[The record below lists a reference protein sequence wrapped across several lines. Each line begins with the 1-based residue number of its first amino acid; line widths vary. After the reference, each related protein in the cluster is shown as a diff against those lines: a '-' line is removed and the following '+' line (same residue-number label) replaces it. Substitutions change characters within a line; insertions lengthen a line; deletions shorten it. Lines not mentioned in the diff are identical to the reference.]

1 MKYAHE
7 IALKSQ
13 ASQSIIPTQVIL
25 HSLGNANNFESG
37 WGWMV
42 DPGNPLEAHLAIR
55 LDGYRRQAVPY
66 TERADANYTANH
78 RPDGTGAIS
87 IETDSSINALE
98 PWTDDQVES
107 IIEVVT
113 NICRTF
119 SIPPRLCRS
128 PDDPGIGWHIM
139 WGTPG
144 AWTPVAKACPG
155 PARIAQVPGI
165 VAHVAANLG
174 QIEVKPAPPQSK
186 PPTDWLDMATEADLR
201 RIVREE
207 LKALLDDDQA
217 TDEKIANPATGVKQS
232 LGARVR
238 STQATATRSEAKID
252 RIAKAVGVK

>member
-1 MKYAHE
+1 MTYPHE
-7 IALKSQ
+7 VRLKSQ
-13 ASQSIIPTQVIL
+13 SSQPIVPTQVIL

-42 DPGNPLEAHLAIR
+42 DPSNPLEAHLAIR

-66 TERADANYTANH
+66 TERADANYSANR

-87 IETDSSINALE
+87 IETDSSVSALE
-98 PWTDDQVES
+98 PWTYDQVES

-144 AWTPVAKACPG
+144 VWTPVAKACPG

-165 VAHVAANLG
+165 VARVAANLG
-174 QIEVKPAPPQSK
+174 QIEVLPSPPATRPPSEEDIVTPQDK
-186 PPTDWLDMATEADLR
+186 QDIADLVVKTLLATKIEGQDTTLQPISTTVKAALVQIFSIGR
-201 RIVREE
+201 GNSRI
-207 LKALLDDDQA
+207 
-217 TDEKIANPATGVKQS
+217 
-232 LGARVR
+232 GAR
-238 STQATATRSEAKID
+238 TKA
-252 RIAKAVGVK
+252 IAKKVGLK